1 MMDAGT
7 KKKGSKGD
15 FEGAIKGNEEIRNM
29 RYHFMTFEELE
40 DSLETNIS
48 ESKFKRDQN
57 ENKFVY
63 RERID
68 SRPGD

>member
-1 MMDAGT
+1 MMDAGA
-7 KKKGSKGD
+7 KKKGNKGD